1 MTGAERIARA
11 FARAH
16 DQGRAALIVYLTA
29 GDPDVDTT
37 VDLARAAVA
46 AGADIIELGSP
57 FSDSLAD
64 GPVIQA
70 AYARALAGGAT
81 TRSTV
86 ACARRVTED
95 TGAPVVIMA
104 ALNCLLSY
112 GLDGFCDDAAE
123 AGVAGLLV
131 PDLPIDHAGEL
142 RDRAEHVGLGTVFL
156 VGPDS
161 TPDRIRA
168 TAAACTGFVYVV
180 RRRGITGASPGA
192 IELRDRISQARAGGD
207 APVAVG
213 FGITTPDDAAPVAR
227 LADGVIVGSVLV
239 EAAFRARA
247 ATTDPRDA
255 ARRAT
260 DAVADTVARLAEAT
274 RREA

>member
-1 MTGAERIARA
+1 
-11 FARAH
+11 
-16 DQGRAALIVYLTA
+16 VYLTA
-29 GDPDVDTT
+29 GDPDADTT
-37 VDLARAAVA
+37 VDLASAAVA

-86 ACARRVTED
+86 ACARRITED

-104 ALNCLLSY
+104 ALNCLLAY
-112 GLDGFCDDAAE
+112 GVDPFCDDAAA
-123 AGVAGLLV
+123 AGTGGLLV
-131 PDLPIDHAGEL
+131 PDLPIDHADEL
-142 RDRAEHVGLGTVFL
+142 RDRAGRAGLGTVFL

-161 TPDRIRA
+161 APDRIRA

-192 IELRDRISQARAGGD
+192 IDLRDRISHARAGGG

-239 EAAFRARA
+239 DAAFRARA
-247 ATTDPRDA
+247 TTTNPRDA
-255 ARRAT
+255 ARRAA
-260 DAVADTVARLAEAT
+260 DAVADTVRGLAEAT

>member
-1 MTGAERIARA
+1 MTGAERITRA

-29 GDPDVDTT
+29 GDPDADTT

-86 ACARRVTED
+86 ACARRITED

-104 ALNCLLSY
+104 ALNCLLAY
-112 GLDGFCDDAAE
+112 GVDRFCDDAAT
-123 AGVAGLLV
+123 AGTGGLLV

-142 RDRAEHVGLGTVFL
+142 RDRAGHAGLGTVFL

-161 TPDRIRA
+161 PPDRIRA

-192 IELRDRISQARAGGD
+192 IDLRDRISQARAGGG

-239 EAAFRARA
+239 DAAFRARA
-247 ATTDPRDA
+247 GAADPGQATRCA
-255 ARRAT
+255 ADVVAG
-260 DAVADTVARLAEAT
+260 AVRRLADAT
-274 RREA
+274 RRDA